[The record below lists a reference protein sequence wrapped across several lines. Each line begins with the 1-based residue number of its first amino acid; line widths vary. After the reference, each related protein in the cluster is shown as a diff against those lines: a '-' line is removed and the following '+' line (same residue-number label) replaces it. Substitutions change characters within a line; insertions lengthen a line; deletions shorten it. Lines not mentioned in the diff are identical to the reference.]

1 MVYNLAL
8 NYVQNHEDA
17 QEITQDV
24 FVSVHRSLDSFQHK
38 ANIST
43 WIYRI
48 TINRSLDTIKAKKR
62 KKRFGF
68 MAALF
73 GDDGSTVTEVYHFD
87 HPGVQLEQKE
97 ALKKIFSLINEL
109 PANQKTALLLS
120 KTEQKSQA
128 EVAEIMGISVKA
140 AESLIQRAKTSLAA
154 KLDKT
159 KDNDKTVV

>member
-24 FVSVHRSLDSFQHK
+24 FVSVHRSLDSFRHD
-38 ANIST
+38 ANVST

-48 TINRSLDTIKAKKR
+48 TINRSLDHIKSKKR

-68 MAALF
+68 ITALL
-73 GDDGSTVTEVYHFD
+73 GDDDHGHDAVQFD
-87 HPGVQLEQKE
+87 HPGVQMEQKQ
-97 ALKKIFSLINEL
+97 ALEKIFGYINEL

-140 AESLIQRAKTSLAA
+140 AESLIQRAKTGLAT
-154 KLDKT
+154 KLKQ
-159 KDNDKTVV
+159 NEG